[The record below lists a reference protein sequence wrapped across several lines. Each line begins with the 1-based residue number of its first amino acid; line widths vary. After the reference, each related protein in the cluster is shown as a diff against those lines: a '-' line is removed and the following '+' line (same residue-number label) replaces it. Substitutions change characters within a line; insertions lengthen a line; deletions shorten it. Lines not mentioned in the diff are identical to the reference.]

1 MTNRQ
6 HSQTRKQRARASAT
20 LLSILLLS
28 ISSSRFVSP
37 AAADDIYFGASAGS
51 RPLYFL
57 ALPTSAATLGRGTVS
72 ASGAMDA
79 SDVLRFPA
87 NTPLAGGGQFF
98 LGASG
103 QGETHAVF
111 AAAVLPI
118 FRDGALGI
126 FGQSTPMNVWPVPNT
141 LDINNIDMP
150 TSNSLAYNLFGASL
164 AAYIPEYGYGF
175 GFNASFYWSA
185 VWDKSAAWGKEAL
198 FGALGADFRFDPAE
212 FLTGRI
218 YFSSAGMPLNGDS
231 VFIHRFAE
239 QYGLI
244 MNYNQYLGESG
255 FWKANLGGGL
265 RKTTWDGAFEVG
277 VGAEFIAGGRYF
289 MRLGW
294 EVSTSAIADAASFAW
309 KDVKYFMGSGEVNFD
324 KFNKL
329 AVLYGWGVGLGVKI
343 GGLRVD
349 AAYRPGPD
357 GTANGIWSADATF
370 EIEEMKKRSAEDN
383 LTLARDYYASE
394 RFGKSRLYSAR
405 AIHEDSTLWNAVP
418 LYAMSEAELRRR
430 APGSIAFIYG
440 GNSKGVVVPYPP
452 SEEALGGLSRYA
464 ALVSR
469 LRTKYPVNFTVD
481 VGNLISAGKDA
492 LRLEFAGNYYDAARF
507 DVLAPGVG
515 ELSMGPAKFAAALK
529 RKIPIIVTNL
539 NDNDA
544 EATGIRSS
552 AVLTNSGYSVYF
564 INLIETVPE
573 DDELDLSYDPAAI
586 KSQLAGGKAAAA
598 DLRVAVVHGTLDEV
612 RHLAETLEGGLD
624 IIIAGSLD
632 QRFDRP
638 ITVGNTLIVSA
649 GAENKFAGCLF
660 VKFNDVKK
668 EIKRGKGD
676 KAAATARRA
685 PVRKKAKA
693 RFTAENI
700 LIPVDQDIE
709 PDEAVESVTKLV
721 RAAIAVDRTDGST
734 IRTRV
739 RGVVAHLSDRGR
751 GPQAFLK
758 SAQGKNELLLSD
770 SVFNCRRPLLSSAGN
785 RAAFIFGKPDDKN
798 GKLRMVDLEMGV
810 GKTVSKGK
818 NVLDAVFSPV
828 DNFLYYIEADS
839 GSDIGVIRKTRM
851 YMNDAITVLYADA
864 SQRGDLQISADGET
878 LIFASKYKNGKWD
891 LFALDMSGKV
901 APVRLTDGGA
911 DHRFPR
917 ISPDGKYVA
926 YLSNRTGFGW
936 KMDLWVYDRVATKH
950 KQITFDTDVQGFTWS
965 DDSETIYFSAG
976 ANLLEICR
984 VDMRHNLI
992 KNLIPHP
999 QGGVKSWSESAPK
1012 FIRYNDEP
1020 MIVYTRVYPD
1030 GKRRIYWFDVN
1041 KAADAKM
1048 YSVGEFDEWN
1058 ED

>member
-1 MTNRQ
+1 
-6 HSQTRKQRARASAT
+6 
-20 LLSILLLS
+20 LSLS
-28 ISSSRFVSP
+28 PSHFVPP
-37 AAADDIYFGASAGS
+37 AAADDIYFGAGAGS

-87 NTPLAGGGQFF
+87 NTPLADGGQFF
-98 LGASG
+98 FGTSG

-126 FGQSTPMNVWPVPNT
+126 FGQSTPMNVWPIPNS
-141 LDINNIDMP
+141 LDINIDMP
-150 TSNSLAYNLFGASL
+150 SRNSLSYNLFGASL
-164 AAYIPEYGYGF
+164 ARYFPEYGYGF
-175 GFNASFYWSA
+175 GFSASFYRSA
-185 VWDKSAAWGKEAL
+185 VWDKSTAWGKEAP

-212 FLTGRI
+212 FLSGRI
-218 YFSSAGMPLNGDS
+218 YFSSAGMPLRGDS
-231 VFIHRFAE
+231 AFVQRFAE

-244 MNYNQYLGESG
+244 MNYSRYFGEND
-255 FWKANLGGGL
+255 FWKANFGGGV
-265 RKTTWDGAFEVG
+265 RKTTWDGAFEIG
-277 VGAEFIAGGRYF
+277 GGAEFIAGERYF

-294 EVSTSAIADAASFAW
+294 EVPTSAISSAVSWAW
-309 KDVKYFMGSGEVNFD
+309 NDIKYFMRSGEVNFD
-324 KFNKL
+324 NFNKL
-329 AVLYGWGVGLGVKI
+329 AILYGWGIGLGVKM
-343 GGLRVD
+343 GSFGLD
-349 AAYRPGPD
+349 AAFRPGPD
-357 GTANGIWSADATF
+357 GTANGIWSANATV

-383 LTLARDYYASE
+383 LELARDYYALE
-394 RFGKSRLYSAR
+394 RFDKSRLYASR
-405 AIHEDSTLWNAVP
+405 AIHEDTTLWNAAP
-418 LYAMSEAELRRR
+418 LYVTSEAELRRR
-430 APGSIAFIYG
+430 AAGSVALIYG
-440 GNSKGVVVPYPP
+440 GNSRGMVVPYPP

-469 LRTKYPVNFTVD
+469 LRTNYPVNFTVD
-481 VGNLISAGKDA
+481 VGNLISADRDA

-529 RKIPIIVTNL
+529 RNMPVIVTNL
-539 NDNDA
+539 NDDDA
-544 EATGIRSS
+544 AATGIRNS

-564 INLIETVPE
+564 MNLIETVPE
-573 DDELDLSYDPAAI
+573 NDDLDLSYDPAAI

-624 IIIAGSLD
+624 VIIAGSLEE
-632 QRFDRP
+632 RFDSP
-638 ITVGNTLIVSA
+638 INVGNTLIVSA
-649 GAENKFAGCLF
+649 GAENKFVGCLF
-660 VKFNDVKK
+660 LKFTDAKK
-668 EIKRGKGD
+668 EIKKGKGA
-676 KAAATARRA
+676 KTAAAARA
-685 PVRKKAKA
+685 PARKKAKP
-693 RFTAENI
+693 RFTAENV
-700 LIPVDQDIE
+700 LFPVGQDIE
-709 PDEAVESVTKLV
+709 PNNTVESVTKLV
-721 RAAIAVDRTDGST
+721 RAAIVVDRTNGPT

-739 RGVVAHLSDRGR
+739 RGVVAHLSDRGN

-758 SAQGKNELLLSD
+758 SAQGKNELLFSD
-770 SVFNCRRPLLSSAGN
+770 SVLNCRRPLLSSTGN
-785 RAAFIFGKPDDKN
+785 RAAFIFGKPANKN
-798 GKLRMVDLEMGV
+798 GKLRMVDLEIGT

-818 NVLDAVFSPV
+818 NVLDAVFSPAG
-828 DNFLYYIEADS
+828 NFLYYIEADS

-851 YMNDAITVLYADA
+851 YMNDAITILYSDA
-864 SQRGDLQISADGET
+864 SQRSDLQISSDGET

-891 LFALDMSGKV
+891 IFALDTSGKV

-911 DHRFPR
+911 DHRYPR

-936 KMDLWVYDRVATKH
+936 KMDLWVYDRVATTH
-950 KQITFDTDVQGFTWS
+950 KQLTFDTNVQGFTWS

-999 QGGVKSWSESAPK
+999 QGGVKSWSESAPR

-1030 GKRRIYWFDVN
+1030 GKRRIYWYDVN
-1041 KAADAKM
+1041 NAADAKM

>member
-1 MTNRQ
+1 
-6 HSQTRKQRARASAT
+6 
-20 LLSILLLS
+20 
-28 ISSSRFVSP
+28 V
-37 AAADDIYFGASAGS
+37 ADDIYFGASAGS

-98 LGASG
+98 FGTSG

-111 AAAVLPI
+111 AATVLPV

-141 LDINNIDMP
+141 LNINIDMP
-150 TSNSLAYNLFGASL
+150 TSNSLAYNLFGVSL
-164 AAYIPEYGYGF
+164 AKYFPDYDYGF
-175 GFNASFYWSA
+175 GFSASFYRSA
-185 VWDKSAAWGKEAL
+185 VWDNSAAWGREVS

-212 FLTGRI
+212 FLSGRV
-218 YFSSAGMPLNGDS
+218 YFSSAGMPLSGDS
-231 VFIHRFAE
+231 AFIQRFAE

-244 MNYNQYLGESG
+244 MNYGQYLGNSD
-255 FWKANLGGGL
+255 FWRANFGAGV

-294 EVSTSAIADAASFAW
+294 EVPVDAISSAVSWAW
-309 KDVKYFMGSGEVNFD
+309 NDIKYFTRSGNINFD
-324 KFNKL
+324 NFNKL
-329 AVLYGWGVGLGVKI
+329 VILYGWGVGLGVKL
-343 GGLRVD
+343 GGFGVD

-357 GTANGIWSADATF
+357 GTANGIWSANATF

-383 LTLARDYYASE
+383 LALARDYYASE
-394 RFGKSRLYSAR
+394 RFGKSRLYASR
-405 AIHEDSTLWNAVP
+405 AIHEDSTLWNAAP
-418 LYAMSEAELRRR
+418 LYVMSEAELRRR
-430 APGSIAFIYG
+430 GAGTIVLIYG
-440 GNSKGVVVPYPP
+440 GNSRGLVIPYPP

-469 LRTKYPVNFTVD
+469 LRTSYPINFTVD

-507 DVLAPGVG
+507 DVLAPGIG
-515 ELSMGPAKFAAALK
+515 ELSMGPAKLAAALK
-529 RKIPIIVTNL
+529 RKMPVIVTNL

-544 EATGIRSS
+544 AATGISGS

-564 INLIETVPE
+564 MNLIETVPE
-573 DDELDLSYDPAAI
+573 DNGDAGLDLSYDPAAI

-612 RHLAETLEGGLD
+612 RRLAETLEDGLD
-624 IIIAGSLD
+624 VIIAGSLE
-632 QRFDRP
+632 QRLDRP
-638 ITVGNTLIVSA
+638 ISVGKTLIVSA
-649 GAENKFAGCLF
+649 GAENKFVGCLF
-660 VKFNDVKK
+660 LKFNDVKK
-668 EIKRGKGD
+668 EIKKGKAT
-676 KAAATARRA
+676 AAAASARA
-685 PVRKKAKA
+685 PARKSKSSKAKA
-693 RFTAENI
+693 RFTAENA
-700 LIPVDQDIE
+700 LFPVGQDIA
-709 PDEAVESVTKLV
+709 PNDTVESVTRLV
-721 RAAIAVDRTDGST
+721 RAAIAVDRTSGPT

-739 RGVVAHLSDRGR
+739 RGVVAHLSDRGE
-751 GPQAFLK
+751 GPRAFLK
-758 SAQGKNELLLSD
+758 SAQGKNELLISD
-770 SVFNCRRPLLSSAGN
+770 SLSHCRRPLLSSSGN
-785 RAAFIFGKPDDKN
+785 RAAFIFGKPANRN
-798 GKLRMVDLEMGV
+798 GKLRMVDLEMGT

-818 NVLDAVFSPV
+818 NVIDAVFSPAG
-828 DNFLYYIEADS
+828 NFLYYIEADS
-839 GSDIGVIRKTRM
+839 GSDIGAIRKTRM
-851 YMNDAITVLYADA
+851 YMNDALTVLEAGTA
-864 SQRGDLQISADGET
+864 QHGDLQISSDGET
-878 LIFASKYKNGKWD
+878 LIFASRHKNGKWD
-891 LFALDMSGKV
+891 IYALDTSGKV
-901 APVRLTDGGA
+901 APVRLTDGRA
-911 DHRFPR
+911 DHRYPR

-936 KMDLWVYDRVATKH
+936 KTDLWVYDRVATEH
-950 KQITFDTDVQGFTWS
+950 KQLTFDTDAQGFVWN

-984 VDMRHNLI
+984 VDLRHNLI
-992 KNLIPHP
+992 KNMIPHP
-999 QGGVKSWSESAPK
+999 QGGVKSWSESAPR

-1020 MIVYTRVYPD
+1020 MLVYTRTYPD
-1030 GKRRIYWFDVN
+1030 GKRRIYWYDIN
-1041 KAADAKM
+1041 NAADAKM